1 MRQNASWVVVALV
14 LAWQTAAYGQGASSK
29 AASTPAPAALIPV
42 APESTAPKDLTEV
55 AAQLRA
61 IQSAIVKLTE
71 KADKTDYTPAE
82 LGLLGSLLGVVIGG
96 AITFFTQRRI
106 ITNQRDLAEKAAQ
119 DTKALADAKAAQER
133 ELAENRAKLE
143 IGNSLVQWQLK
154 QLSELYGPLHAL
166 LRQSNA
172 LYRHMNT
179 VLEKADPN
187 RFRLR
192 QGSPGD
198 DYDNMIFEINLSRQW
213 VRFRTI
219 MHIGEVYGRNY
230 GIEDYFDEVIAI
242 GGRMVTVIAEKA
254 GYARPE
260 QSDLVSV
267 FGKYLAHYSVLD
279 RLHSGMKTKH
289 ETPGRGG
296 DALNQTHDASA
307 PAIVVDES
315 AVFPKEI
322 QGLVDA
328 GFDAIVTALNEWRA
342 KAAA

>member
-1 MRQNASWVVVALV
+1 MRQNASWAAVALL

-29 AASTPAPAALIPV
+29 AAGAPVPAAPTPV
-42 APESTAPKDLTEV
+42 VQQLTAPKDLTEI

-61 IQSAIVKLTE
+61 IQSGIVKLTE
-71 KADKTDYTPAE
+71 KADKTDYTPAK
-82 LGLLGSLLGVVIGG
+82 LGFLGVVIGG
-96 AITFFTQRRI
+96 AITFFTTFFTQRRL
-106 ITNQRDLAEKAAQ
+106 ITNQRDLAEKAAK
-119 DTKALADAKAAQER
+119 DTKELADAKAAQER
-133 ELAENRAKLE
+133 ELAGNRAKLE
-143 IGNSLVQWQLK
+143 IGNSFVQWQLK

-198 DYDNMIFEINLSRQW
+198 DFDNMVFEINSSGEW
-213 VRFRTI
+213 IPFRTI

-230 GIEDYFDEVIAI
+230 GIEDYFDQVVAI
-242 GGRMVTVIAEKA
+242 GRRMVKVIAEKA
-254 GYARPE
+254 GYVRPE

-267 FGKYLAHYSVLD
+267 FGKYLAHYSVLE
-279 RLHSGMKTKH
+279 RLHSSMKVKQAHGAT
-289 ETPGRGG
+289 
-296 DALNQTHDASA
+296 A

-315 AVFPKEI
+315 AVFPREI
-322 QGLVDA
+322 QGVVDA
-328 GFDAIVTALNEWRA
+328 GFAAIVTELKEWRA